1 MNLNEE
7 KDVRELIEIG
17 VSPSKADKLE
27 KKEAKKLSRDEK
39 AKLAEELTKQMKD
52 AAKILD
58 FERAAYLRDK
68 IASLRLK

>member
-1 MNLNEE
+1 LT
-7 KDVRELIEIG
+7 
-17 VSPSKADKLE
+17 SKSDKLE